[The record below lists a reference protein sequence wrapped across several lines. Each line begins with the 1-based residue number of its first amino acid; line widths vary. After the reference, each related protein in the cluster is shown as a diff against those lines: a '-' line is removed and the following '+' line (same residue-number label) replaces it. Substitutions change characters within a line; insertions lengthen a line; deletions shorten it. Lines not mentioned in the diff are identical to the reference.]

1 MDKKIENFFV
11 CFFLIRYIVDFAN
24 SKISYEFG
32 VSKALQEHFSKHFCV

>member
-1 MDKKIENFFV
+1 MDKKNIKFF
-11 CFFLIRYIVDFAN
+11 CLFLLIRYIVDFAN